1 MKSLKSIKTA
11 VFLPFAILVTT
22 ACNSN
27 PPQELACNVPQGTNL
42 DRAMAAA
49 RFDLG
54 VGCEEQFDAYF
65 QRLLTIAE
73 GDPQADNKAKF
84 SDFLLWANDQGLI
97 SKLQARTLYTRYF
110 GIKYVSMQGDYS
122 VCSEAC
128 PKKSR
133 VLREMQDEL
142 GNKEQGLLK
151 VAADRRSFQRAHRLL
166 QETELVLEA
175 TCTSCG
181 PLE

>member
-1 MKSLKSIKTA
+1 MNRCKTTRIA
-11 VFLPFAILVTT
+11 LALLVTGAVT

-27 PPQELACNVPQGTNL
+27 PPKAPACNLPQGVNL
-42 DRAMAAA
+42 DQALASA

-54 VGCEEQFDAYF
+54 VGCEDQFDAYF
-65 QRLLTIAE
+65 QRLLQIAE
-73 GDPQADNKAKF
+73 GDPKPDNKAKF
-84 SDFLLWANDQGLI
+84 SDFLLWANDQGLL
-97 SKLQARTLYTRYF
+97 SKVQARLLYTRYF
-110 GIKYVSMQGDYS
+110 GVKYTSMQGDYS

-128 PKKSR
+128 PKKAQVMR
-133 VLREMQDEL
+133 DMQNEL
-142 GNKEQGLLK
+142 GDKEQGLLK
-151 VAADRRSFQRAHRLL
+151 VASDRRSFQRAHRLL

>member
-1 MKSLKSIKTA
+1 MNSCKTTKTA
-11 VFLPFAILVTT
+11 LALLLAGVVT

-27 PPQELACNVPQGTNL
+27 PPREPVCNLPQGTNL
-42 DRAMAAA
+42 DQALAAA

-54 VGCEEQFDAYF
+54 VGCEDRFDAYF
-65 QRLLTIAE
+65 QRLMSIAE
-73 GDPQADNKAKF
+73 GDPQADNKARF
-84 SDFLLWANDQGLI
+84 SDFLLWANTQGLL

-110 GIKYVSMQGDYS
+110 GVKYTSLQGDYS

-128 PKKSR
+128 PKKSQ
-133 VLREMQDEL
+133 VLRDMQNEL
-142 GNKEQGLLK
+142 GDKEQGLLK

>member
-1 MKSLKSIKTA
+1 MNSCTYTKTVLALLLAGA
-11 VFLPFAILVTT
+11 VT
-22 ACNSN
+22 ACNST
-27 PPQELACNVPQGTNL
+27 PPREPVCNLPQGTNL
-42 DRAMAAA
+42 DQALAAA

-54 VGCEEQFDAYF
+54 VGCEDQFNAYF
-65 QRLLTIAE
+65 ESLLSIAE
-73 GDPQADNKAKF
+73 GDPQPDNKAKF
-84 SDFLLWANDQGLI
+84 SDFLLWANNEGLL
-97 SKLQARTLYTRYF
+97 SKVQARLLYTRYF
-110 GIKYVSMQGDYS
+110 GVKYTSMQGDYS

-128 PKKSR
+128 PKKSQ

-142 GNKEQGLLK
+142 GDKEQGLLK

>member
-1 MKSLKSIKTA
+1 
-11 VFLPFAILVTT
+11 
-22 ACNSN
+22 
-27 PPQELACNVPQGTNL
+27 
-42 DRAMAAA
+42 MAAA

-54 VGCEEQFDAYF
+54 AGCEDRFDAYLEG
-65 QRLLTIAE
+65 LLRIAE
-73 GDPQADNKAKF
+73 GDPQSDNKGKF
-84 SDFLLWANDQGLI
+84 SDFLLWANGQGLI
-97 SKLQARTLYTRYF
+97 SKLQARALYTRYF
-110 GIKYVSMQGDYS
+110 GVKYVSMQGDYS

-128 PKKSR
+128 PKKSQM
-133 VLREMQDEL
+133 LRDMQSEL
-142 GNKEQGLLK
+142 GDKERGLLK